1 MERRGISI
9 FCDESCHLE
18 HDRQK
23 AMVLGGVWCADV
35 DKQKAYERI
44 REIKKE
50 NNLPADKEVKWT
62 KISNKNVSAY
72 LDLVNYFFDNSELHF
87 RCVVIPNKDELN
99 HEKYN
104 QTHNDW
110 YYKMYFDLL
119 KMIIRTDQECR
130 IYLDIKD
137 TIGAPK
143 VRQLRE
149 ILQNNALDFDRKV
162 IKRIQLVRSHEVEL
176 LQLADILIGAVM
188 AANRG
193 TTTSKAKLKVIE
205 RIKEKS
211 NYSLTKTTLLQE
223 PKMNIFIWQPNWGY

>member
-1 MERRGISI
+1 
-9 FCDESCHLE
+9 
-18 HDRQK
+18 
-23 AMVLGGVWCADV
+23 MVLGGVWCADA

-50 NNLPADKEVKWT
+50 NDLPSDKEVKWT
-62 KISNKNVSAY
+62 KISNKNVLAY
-72 LDLVNYFFDNSELHF
+72 LDLINYFFDNSELHF

-119 KMIIRTDQECR
+119 KMIIKTDHESR

-143 VRQLRE
+143 IKQLRE
-149 ILQNNALDFDRKV
+149 ILQNNALDFDRNI
-162 IKRIQLVRSHEVEL
+162 IKRIQLVRSHEIEL
-176 LQLADILIGAVM
+176 LQLADVLIGAVM

-193 TTTSKAKLKVIE
+193 TTTSEAKLKVIE
-205 RIKEKS
+205 RIREKS

-223 PKMNIFIWQPNWGY
+223 SKMNIFIWQPNWGD